1 MRNAMKMML
10 TAKDERQRKKRLLN
24 GVMLNA
30 DGPNELKC
38 LHGDVSKPEVL
49 LWPDD
54 GPASYC
60 V

>member
-1 MRNAMKMML
+1 MKMML